1 MGEGSIQDIIKA
13 RKNSMIP
20 SRLAKGAAVLGRL
33 WQEGVRCVSAW
44 SGVCPCESPNDF
56 CLGKKKWLGLVKE
69 LYDGKYPHGL
79 SGAEGFLVL
88 ECMTEAM
95 FVASGL
101 TIVRSVPGSQ
111 VPIRIGRKGTSFQ
124 TILDLESIYES
135 DPAVYN
141 DAVQAV
147 VKIQAVL

>member
-56 CLGKKKWLGLVKE
+56 CLGKKKWLSLVKE

-88 ECMTEAM
+88 ECMSEAM

-111 VPIRIGRKGTSFQ
+111 FPIRIGRKGTSFQ

-141 DAVQAV
+141 EAVQAV